1 MLNSA
6 QRMGS
11 LTQGQVG
18 DVDGGK
24 EQLLL
29 FRLLDC
35 KVSVDVKVVVI
46 VNVKLQA
53 HSCYCIIS

>member
-1 MLNSA
+1 MKSA

-24 EQLLL
+24 EQFLL
-29 FRLLDC
+29 FQLLDC
-35 KVSVDVKVVVI
+35 KVSVEVKVVVI
-46 VNVKLQA
+46 VVNVKLQA
-53 HSCYCIIS
+53 RSCYCVIS